1 MYWSMKFGDTG
12 APIASSPM
20 HQVMIGEAE
29 TKLEEAHIWLRRQLD
44 LETLTPPLQDNA
56 YTGRNWRISKG
67 AICEASF
74 EVATIALKMSGTS
87 QALLDNQ
94 IGRSMRD
101 GAMGLVQAFPSVRGK
116 LDYAKQVTTGAGWAG
131 MTTLKK

>member
-1 MYWSMKFGDTG
+1 
-12 APIASSPM
+12 M

-56 YTGRNWRISKG
+56 YTGKNWRISKG

-74 EVATIALKMSGTS
+74 EVASIALKMSGTS

-94 IGRSMRD
+94 IGRGLRD
-101 GAMGLVQAFPSVRGK
+101 AAMGLVQAFPAERGK
-116 LDYAKQVTTGAGWAG
+116 LDLAKTIVEQEGWAG
-131 MTTLKK
+131 LTTADSFTK